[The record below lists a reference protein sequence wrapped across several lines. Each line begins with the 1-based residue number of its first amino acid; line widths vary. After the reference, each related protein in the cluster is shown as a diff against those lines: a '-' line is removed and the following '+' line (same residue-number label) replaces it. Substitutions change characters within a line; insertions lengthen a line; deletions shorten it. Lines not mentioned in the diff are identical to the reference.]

1 MLELMWYESYTEFLW
16 KGGILHTEGQH
27 STLLLSVHVYFG
39 LQGIQYEILRYLTG
53 ECNYGGRVTDDWDH
67 RTLNTILAR
76 FYCTD
81 IVEKDVY
88 HFSSSGMSKHSD
100 DVALLEWQFVCRP
113 TICMH
118 WGDKITWLNTIL

>member
-1 MLELMWYESYTEFLW
+1 MNVRIDVVW
-16 KGGILHTEGQH
+16 KFTQNSCGKGDIVHIEGQH
-27 STLLLSVHVYFG
+27 SILLLSVHMYFG

-88 HFSSSGMSKHSD
+88 YFSPSGMFKHSD
-100 DVALLEWQFVCRP
+100 YIALFKLA
-113 TICMH
+113 ICV
-118 WGDKITWLNTIL
+118 

>member
-1 MLELMWYESYTEFLW
+1 MLELMWYE
-16 KGGILHTEGQH
+16 KLHRIPVERRH
-27 STLLLSVHVYFG
+27 SSHRKAAFHSSVVSHVYFG

-88 HFSSSGMSKHSD
+88 HFSSSGMFKHSD

-113 TICMH
+113 TIRMH
-118 WGDKITWLNTIL
+118 WGDKIARLNTIL